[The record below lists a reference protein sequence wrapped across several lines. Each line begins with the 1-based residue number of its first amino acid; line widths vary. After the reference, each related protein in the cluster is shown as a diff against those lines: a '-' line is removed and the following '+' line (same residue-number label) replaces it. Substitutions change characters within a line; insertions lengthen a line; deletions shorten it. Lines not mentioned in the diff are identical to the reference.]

1 LWIQKSAIHIHL
13 LRVQA
18 KDLQDPEKRVEDVQ
32 NSMKYFNKYISNV
45 KIESPD
51 QIDY

>member
-1 LWIQKSAIHIHL
+1 
-13 LRVQA
+13 
-18 KDLQDPEKRVEDVQ
+18 VEDVQ

-51 QIDY
+51 QIDYWVFLAKQVLKKFFSN